1 MPLPRR
7 LAQLNRTFTNRIL
20 GPLAAYLPWFG
31 VVHHRG
37 RSSGSA
43 YTTPVNVFG
52 DGDRFVIALTYG
64 ADTDWLHNITVAGG
78 CWLGHRGRLVRLTDP
93 QRMVTDAGMAAMPAP
108 VRAML
113 RVLRVTEFVELRR

>member
-78 CWLGHRGRLVRLTDP
+78 CWLGIAVAWSASPTRNGWSPTSGWRQCRHRSGP
-93 QRMVTDAGMAAMPAP
+93 CCASCG
-108 VRAML
+108 
-113 RVLRVTEFVELRR
+113 